1 MPMVFKINGVNCLP
15 FVDDEGFQWGRNDIE
30 SPDAGRTMDGVM
42 HRGRVAINKRL
53 DITCRPLTS
62 AESQTLLNL
71 IKPEFVEVEYT
82 DPMDGQIIATM
93 YSNNVPA
100 TIMSIDEDGNP
111 MWKGIKFPLVQ
122 K

>member
-1 MPMVFKINGVNCLP
+1 MVFKINGVNCLP
-15 FVDDEGFQWGRNDIE
+15 FVDDEGFQWSRNDIE
-30 SPDAGRTMDGVM
+30 SPGAGRTMDGTM
-42 HRGRVAINKRL
+42 QRGRVAIKKRL
-53 DITCRPLTS
+53 DVTCRPLTS

-71 IKPEFVEVEYT
+71 IKTEFVEVTYT
-82 DPMDGQIIATM
+82 DPMDGMVIATM

-111 MWKGIKFPLVQ
+111 LWKGIKFPLVQ

>member
-1 MPMVFKINGVNCLP
+1 MVFKINGVNCLP
-15 FVDDEGFQWGRNDIE
+15 YVDDEGFQWGRNDIDNKE
-30 SPDAGRTMDGVM
+30 AGRTMDGEM
-42 HRGRVAINKRL
+42 HRGRVAIKKRL

-71 IKPEFVEVEYT
+71 IKPEFVEVTYT
-82 DPMDGQIIATM
+82 DPMDGLLTVTM

-111 MWKGIKFPLVQ
+111 LWKGIKFPLVQ

>member
-1 MPMVFKINGVNCLP
+1 MVFKINGVNCLP

-71 IKPEFVEVEYT
+71 IKPEFVVVEYI
-82 DPMDGQIIATM
+82 DPMDGLIIATM

-100 TIMSIDEDGNP
+100 TIMSIDEDGKP
-111 MWKGIKFPLVQ
+111 LWKGIKFPLVQ